1 MTTAGVASDPVV
13 LFGLALT
20 AGFAWYR
27 RYRDAELQVE
37 ALERQSNAARLAALR
52 MQLSPH
58 TLFNLLNTIRG
69 QIGWDP
75 EAARQLVVQLSELLR
90 KLLNAGERE
99 FSLLADELQFVR
111 LYLGLQHSRF
121 PDRLHYSLPESVP
134 ALWMRH
140 RARWEYGHATGFA
153 LQLIG
158 LAALV
163 TSVLVETPPAA
174 PARQERE
181 DLRAPRAA

>member
-1 MTTAGVASDPVV
+1 MLLRAWRFLAI
-13 LFGLALT
+13 LLAALALT
-20 AGFAWYR
+20 MTSAHVLELPQKM
-27 RYRDAELQVE
+27 RYD
-37 ALERQSNAARLAALR
+37 AALYAAVNT
-52 MQLSPH
+52 
-58 TLFNLLNTIRG
+58 TLYRHFATVGAVYTIGSIVAAAVLVFLVRG
-69 QIGWDP
+69 RRPAFGWT
-75 EAARQLVVQLSELLR
+75 L
-90 KLLNAGERE
+90 AGA
-99 FSLLADELQFVR
+99 SLLLLAFISWLALVAPVNREVADALR
-111 LYLGLQHSRF
+111 SA
-121 PDRLHYSLPESVP
+121 PESVP

-174 PARQERE
+174 PARRETE